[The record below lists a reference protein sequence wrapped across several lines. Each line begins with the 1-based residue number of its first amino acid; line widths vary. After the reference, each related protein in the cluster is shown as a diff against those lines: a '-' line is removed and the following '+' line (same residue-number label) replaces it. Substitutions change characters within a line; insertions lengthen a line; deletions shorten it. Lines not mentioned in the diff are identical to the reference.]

1 MRKSLILLGILVLVG
16 GAWAADNA
24 TKVARIKVAT
34 PGLLLNLKGRP
45 SKVIGKFED
54 VPVTA
59 ARELTARPGSY
70 ETNSILLSVQDA
82 RKEIW
87 TLTCAKNFG
96 KLKTIEVAA
105 GETATIEAGPPL
117 TVKVSISRLVD
128 VEPKAAIP
136 PGAAAPAPPAAGP
149 KDLLIHIDYIGK
161 AGEYYSPRALKG
173 KSVGPKPR
181 VRICNEEGYLL
192 AEGEYRFAY
201 TSGVG

>member
-59 ARELTARPGSY
+59 ARELTVRPGSY
-70 ETNSILLSVQDA
+70 ETNSILLCVQDA
-82 RKEIW
+82 KKEIW
-87 TLTCAKNFG
+87 TLTCARNFG
-96 KLKTIEVAA
+96 KFKTIKVAA

-117 TVKVSISRLVD
+117 GVKVSISRPVRD
-128 VEPKAAIP
+128 RAIE
-136 PGAAAPAPPAAGP
+136 AAPGAGP
-149 KDLLIHIDYIGK
+149 KDLLIHMDYIGN
-161 AGEYYSPRALKG
+161 AGEYYSPRVMKG
-173 KSVGPKPR
+173 QSVGPKPR
-181 VRICNEEGYLL
+181 VRISDEEGTLL
-192 AEGEYRFAY
+192 AEGDYRFAY
-201 TSGVG
+201 TSGAG